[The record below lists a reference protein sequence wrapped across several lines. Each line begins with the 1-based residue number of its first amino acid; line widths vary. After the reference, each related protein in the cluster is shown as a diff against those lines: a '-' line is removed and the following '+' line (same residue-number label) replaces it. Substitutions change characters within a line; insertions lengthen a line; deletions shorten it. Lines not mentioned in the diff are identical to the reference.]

1 MSSTGVTQLVI
12 AKNKSTFDLIIKIL
26 ALCCICSCMSCVV
39 NTSRFLGSF
48 SNTKAI
54 GIDTE
59 PTQSS
64 PSSAGGEVTK
74 KPAKLSVFNNC
85 DCQSDEVSVTTFG
98 AGISKDIEAHTVVQ
112 ADDQWKCITGT
123 NVLFTDYVH
132 EYSGTTN
139 GLPVNG
145 AVVYNERDHS
155 KEIRKLTE
163 PIKVG
168 CSPGQNYR
176 TNKLDIKWKVLE

>member
-1 MSSTGVTQLVI
+1 MSSSGVQIVVT
-12 AKNKSTFDLIIKIL
+12 KNKSTLDLFIKIL
-26 ALCCICSCMSCVV
+26 AFCCICSCISCVV
-39 NTSRFLGSF
+39 NTSRFFGSL
-48 SNTKAI
+48 SDSKQTTWVDA
-54 GIDTE
+54 E
-59 PTQSS
+59 PTPTS
-64 PSSAGGEVTK
+64 PSSSTGEVTK

-85 DCQSDEVSVTTFG
+85 NCQSDEVSVTSFG

-139 GLPVNG
+139 GLSVNG
-145 AVVYNERDHS
+145 AIVYNERDHPE
-155 KEIRKLTE
+155 EIRKLTE

-168 CSPGQNYR
+168 CSPGENFS
-176 TNKLDIKWKVLE
+176 TKKLDIKWKVLE